1 MDELNVTTSLE
12 FESKILSYPDFVREK
27 MKFLRELVIEVA
39 KEIPE
44 ITDMEETLKWGE
56 PSFLNKNGST
66 LRIDWKKKTPNQYQM
81 YFKCTSRLVET
92 FKMVFG
98 DLFEYE
104 KNRAIL
110 FQLDQEIPVNEL
122 KKCINA
128 TLMYHKVKDDITS
141 GL

>member
-1 MDELNVTTSLE
+1 
-12 FESKILSYPDFVREK
+12 
-27 MKFLRELVIEVA
+27 
-39 KEIPE
+39 
-44 ITDMEETLKWGE
+44 
-56 PSFLNKNGST
+56 
-66 LRIDWKKKTPNQYQM
+66 
-81 YFKCTSRLVET
+81 
-92 FKMVFG
+92 MVFG

-128 TLMYHKVKDDITS
+128 TLMYHKVKDDITL